1 MAGAFRPMSFCSS
14 TSHHGL
20 NTAPD
25 GDFFNSCK
33 NSRSDLAD
41 MVPTKLQ
48 RGCDAGNP
56 ARIAKIDAA
65 VTTQPELRGAAIAR
79 RGRSSQTRLRS
90 ACESRWLSRVG
101 RSTMAAR
108 AEEKRVA
115 H

>member
-1 MAGAFRPMSFCSS
+1 MAGAIRAASFCSS

-20 NTAPD
+20 TTAPD

-56 ARIAKIDAA
+56 ARIARTNRNRGRTA
-65 VTTQPELRGAAIAR
+65 GAA
-79 RGRSSQTRLRS
+79 SCCDSQTLGV
-90 ACESRWLSRVG
+90 RV
-101 RSTMAAR
+101 
-108 AEEKRVA
+108 KRVYDQPA
-115 H
+115 KADGYRVLV